1 MENDVKDTENLELE
15 KQKQELEK
23 QKQELEKLTQ
33 EKEQEIIKEKRKY
46 IYIFLEIIKEK
57 RNYILL
63 GIIIFLFM
71 LYPILSSITYDE
83 PSQAI
88 KTAHTKTILET
99 LPDLISVLIK
109 NNLDSHQQEIS
120 DLLSSSKDKMYSK
133 VDAQIDNLFD
143 PIENN
148 VDKFLDWHYSLKG
161 NYSELALFVAKK
173 LGLSVEDALFNK
185 LQEKFLGADY
195 KQRLKT
201 MTDNISD
208 AFISLLRQ
216 HKKDT
221 EKIATQGVADIP
233 QVVESLKNI
242 DDQIEIDLQ
251 LKVGF
256 AAAIGAT
263 AGVGAGALM
272 EKLAPKLVE
281 KIGAKLGAKVGAKF
295 LAKFGIAVGGVLS
308 TLGADVA
315 FNYIDEWLH
324 RDDFKKE
331 ILNNINEVKKN
342 LKESYKTGFDNSITK
357 FSQGLQEDLKNIET
371 ISVKAHIEKLK
382 QTPEEN
388 NQKKTINKKGLI
400 F

>member
-1 MENDVKDTENLELE
+1 MENDVKEDLEQARL
-15 KQKQELEK
+15 
-23 QKQELEKLTQ
+23 KQELEKLTQ
-33 EKEQEIIKEKRKY
+33 EKEQEIIKEKREY

-57 RNYILL
+57 RNYIVL

-88 KTAHTKTILET
+88 KTAHTKTILEI
-99 LPDLISVLIK
+99 LPDPISDLIK

-161 NYSELALFVAKK
+161 NYSELALLVAKK

-185 LQEKFLGADY
+185 LQEKFLVADY

-208 AFISLLRQ
+208 AFISLLHQ

-242 DDQIEIDLQ
+242 DDRTERDLK
-251 LKVGF
+251 LKMGF

-263 AGVGAGALM
+263 AGVGAGKLM
-272 EKLAPKLVE
+272 KKLAPKLVE
-281 KIGAKLGAKVGAKF
+281 KLGTKLGAKF
-295 LAKFGIAVGGVLS
+295 LAKFGIAVGGGVLS

-331 ILNNINEVKKN
+331 ILNNINEAKKN
-342 LKESYKTGFDNSITK
+342 LKESYKMGFDNSITK

-371 ISVKAHIEKLK
+371 ISVKAHIEKLN
-382 QTPEEN
+382 QTPKEN
-388 NQKKTINKKGLI
+388 NQKNNQ
-400 F
+400 

>member
-1 MENDVKDTENLELE
+1 MENDVKEDLEQARPKL
-15 KQKQELEK
+15 
-23 QKQELEKLTQ
+23 ELEKLTQ
-33 EKEQEIIKEKRKY
+33 EKEQEIKKNKEGRKY
-46 IYIFLEIIKEK
+46 IY
-57 RNYILL
+57 
-63 GIIIFLFM
+63 IIIFLFM

-88 KTAHTKTILET
+88 KTAHTKTILEI
-99 LPDLISVLIK
+99 LPDLISDLIK

-133 VDAQIDNLFD
+133 VDAQIDNLFN

-161 NYSELALFVAKK
+161 NYSELALLAAKK
-173 LGLSVEDALFNK
+173 LGLNVEDALFNK
-185 LQEKFLGADY
+185 LQEKLLGADY
-195 KQRLKT
+195 KQRLQT

-208 AFISLLRQ
+208 AFIGLLYQ

-242 DDQIEIDLQ
+242 DDRIERDLK
-251 LKVGF
+251 LKMGF
-256 AAAIGAT
+256 AATIGAT

-272 EKLAPKLVE
+272 ERLVPKLVE
-281 KIGAKLGAKVGAKF
+281 KLGTKLGAKVGAKF

-315 FNYIDEWLH
+315 LNYIDEWLH

-331 ILNNINEVKKN
+331 ILNNINEAKKN
-342 LKESYKTGFDNSITK
+342 LKESYKMGFDNSITK
-357 FSQGLQEDLKNIET
+357 FSQGLQKDLKNMET
-371 ISVKAHIEKLK
+371 ISVGAHINKLK
-382 QTPEEN
+382 
-388 NQKKTINKKGLI
+388 
-400 F
+400 

>member
-1 MENDVKDTENLELE
+1 MLKSFIVYQNILGVSVENDVKEDLEQARPKL
-15 KQKQELEK
+15 ELEK

-33 EKEQEIIKEKRKY
+33 EKEQEIKKKEGRKY
-46 IYIFLEIIKEK
+46 IYI
-57 RNYILL
+57 
-63 GIIIFLFM
+63 IIIFLFM
-71 LYPILSSITYDE
+71 LYPILSSFTYNE

-88 KTAHTKTILET
+88 KTAHTKTILEI
-99 LPDLISVLIK
+99 LPDPISDLIK

-143 PIENN
+143 PIEHN

-161 NYSELALFVAKK
+161 NYSELALLVAKK

-185 LQEKFLGADY
+185 LQEKLLGADY
-195 KQRLKT
+195 KQRLQT
-201 MTDNISD
+201 MTDNISN

-242 DDQIEIDLQ
+242 DDRTEIDLK
-251 LKVGF
+251 LKMGF
-256 AAAIGAT
+256 AVAIGAT

-281 KIGAKLGAKVGAKF
+281 KLGAKLGAKF

-331 ILNNINEVKKN
+331 ILNNINEMKKN
-342 LKESYKTGFDNSITK
+342 LKESYKISFDNSITK
-357 FSQGLQEDLKNIET
+357 FSQEFQKDLKNIET
-371 ISVKAHIEKLK
+371 TISVKAHVEKLN
-382 QTPEEN
+382 QTPKEN
-388 NQKKTINKKGLI
+388 NQKINQ
-400 F
+400 

>member
-1 MENDVKDTENLELE
+1 MENDVKEDLEQARPKL
-15 KQKQELEK
+15 ELEK

-33 EKEQEIIKEKRKY
+33 EKEQEIKKKEGRKY
-46 IYIFLEIIKEK
+46 IYI
-57 RNYILL
+57 
-63 GIIIFLFM
+63 IIIFLFM

-88 KTAHTKTILET
+88 KTAHTKTILEI
-99 LPDLISVLIK
+99 LPDPISDLIK

-161 NYSELALFVAKK
+161 NYSELALLVAKK

-221 EKIATQGVADIP
+221 EKIATQGVAGIP

-242 DDQIEIDLQ
+242 DDRTERDLQ
-251 LKVGF
+251 LKMGF

-272 EKLAPKLVE
+272 KKLAPKLVE
-281 KIGAKLGAKVGAKF
+281 KLGTKLGAKF
-295 LAKFGIAVGGVLS
+295 LAKFGIAVGGLS

-315 FNYIDEWLH
+315 LNYIDEWLH
-324 RDDFKKE
+324 RDEFKKE
-331 ILNNINEVKKN
+331 ILNNINEAKKN
-342 LKESYKTGFDNSITK
+342 LKESYKTDFDNSITK
-357 FSQGLQEDLKNIET
+357 FSQELQKDLKNIET
-371 ISVKAHIEKLK
+371 ISVKAHMKKLN
-382 QTPEEN
+382 QTPKEN
-388 NQKKTINKKGLI
+388 NQKNNQ
-400 F
+400 

>member
-1 MENDVKDTENLELE
+1 MENDVKEDLE
-15 KQKQELEK
+15 QARP
-23 QKQELEKLTQ
+23 KQELEKLTQ
-33 EKEQEIIKEKRKY
+33 EKEQEIKKKEERKY
-46 IYIFLEIIKEK
+46 IYIFLE
-57 RNYILL
+57 
-63 GIIIFLFM
+63 IIIFLFM
-71 LYPILSSITYDE
+71 LYPILSSFTYNE

-99 LPDLISVLIK
+99 FPDLIPDLIK

-161 NYSELALFVAKK
+161 NYSELALLVAKK

-185 LQEKFLGADY
+185 LQEKLLGADY
-195 KQRLKT
+195 KQRLQT

-208 AFISLLRQ
+208 AFISLLHQ

-242 DDQIEIDLQ
+242 DDRTERDLK
-251 LKVGF
+251 LKMGF

-263 AGVGAGALM
+263 AGVGAGKLM
-272 EKLAPKLVE
+272 KKLAPKLVE
-281 KIGAKLGAKVGAKF
+281 KLGTKLGAKF
-295 LAKFGIAVGGVLS
+295 LAKFGIAVGGGVLS

-331 ILNNINEVKKN
+331 ILNNINEMKKN
-342 LKESYKTGFDNSITK
+342 LKESYKMGFDNSITK

-371 ISVKAHIEKLK
+371 ISVKAHIEKLN
-382 QTPEEN
+382 QTPKEN
-388 NQKKTINKKGLI
+388 NQKNNQ
-400 F
+400 

>member
-1 MENDVKDTENLELE
+1 MENDVKEDLEQARPKLELE
-15 KQKQELEK
+15 KQN
-23 QKQELEKLTQ
+23 QELEKLTQ
-33 EKEQEIIKEKRKY
+33 EKEQEIKKNKEGRKY
-46 IYIFLEIIKEK
+46 IYI
-57 RNYILL
+57 
-63 GIIIFLFM
+63 IIIFLFM
-71 LYPILSSITYDE
+71 LYSILSSFTYNE

-88 KTAHTKTILET
+88 KTAHTKTILEI
-99 LPDLISVLIK
+99 LPDPISDLIK

-242 DDQIEIDLQ
+242 DDRTERDLQ
-251 LKVGF
+251 LKMGF

-272 EKLAPKLVE
+272 KRLAPKLVE

-295 LAKFGIAVGGVLS
+295 LAKFGIAVGGVLP

-331 ILNNINEVKKN
+331 ILNNINEMKKN
-342 LKESYKTGFDNSITK
+342 LKESYKISFDNGITK
-357 FSQGLQEDLKNIET
+357 FSQEFQKDLKNIET
-371 ISVKAHIEKLK
+371 ISVKAYVEKLK
-382 QTPEEN
+382 
-388 NQKKTINKKGLI
+388 
-400 F
+400 

>member
-1 MENDVKDTENLELE
+1 MSVENDVKDTENLELL
-15 KQKQELEK
+15 ELEK
-23 QKQELEKLTQ
+23 QKLELEKQKLELEKLTQ
-33 EKEQEIIKEKRKY
+33 EKEQEIKKKEERKY
-46 IYIFLEIIKEK
+46 IYIFL
-57 RNYILL
+57 
-63 GIIIFLFM
+63 GIIIFLFIF
-71 LYPILSSITYDE
+71 YIILSSITYNE
-83 PSQAI
+83 PSQSI
-88 KTAHTKTILET
+88 KTAHTKTILEIF
-99 LPDLISVLIK
+99 PDLISDLIK

-120 DLLSSSKDKMYSK
+120 DLLSNSKDKMYSK

-148 VDKFLDWHYSLKG
+148 VNKFLDWHYFLKG
-161 NYSELALFVAKK
+161 NYSELAFLVAKK

-195 KQRLKT
+195 KQRLQT

-221 EKIATQGVADIP
+221 EKIATQGVAGIP

-242 DDQIEIDLQ
+242 TDRTERDLK
-251 LKVGF
+251 LKMGF

-263 AGVGAGALM
+263 AGVGAGKLM
-272 EKLAPKLVE
+272 KRLVPKLVE
-281 KIGAKLGAKVGAKF
+281 KLGTKLGAKLGAKF
-295 LAKFGIAVGGVLS
+295 LVKFGIAVGGVLP

-315 FNYIDEWLH
+315 FNYIDERLH

-331 ILNNINEVKKN
+331 ILNNINEMKKN

-357 FSQGLQEDLKNIET
+357 FSQEFQKDLKNIET
-371 ISVKAHIEKLK
+371 ISVKAYVEKLK
-382 QTPEEN
+382 
-388 NQKKTINKKGLI
+388 
-400 F
+400 

>member
-1 MENDVKDTENLELE
+1 MENDVKEDLEQARPKL
-15 KQKQELEK
+15 ELEK

-33 EKEQEIIKEKRKY
+33 EKEQEIKKNKEGRKY
-46 IYIFLEIIKEK
+46 IYI
-57 RNYILL
+57 
-63 GIIIFLFM
+63 IIIFLFM
-71 LYPILSSITYDE
+71 LYPILSSITYNE

-99 LPDLISVLIK
+99 LPDLISDLIK

-161 NYSELALFVAKK
+161 NYSELALLTAKFVAKK

-208 AFISLLRQ
+208 AFISLLHQ

-242 DDQIEIDLQ
+242 DDRTERDLK
-251 LKVGF
+251 LKMGF

-263 AGVGAGALM
+263 AGVGAGKLM
-272 EKLAPKLVE
+272 KRLVPKLVE
-281 KIGAKLGAKVGAKF
+281 KLGTKLGAKVGAKF
-295 LAKFGIAVGGVLS
+295 LAKFGIAVGGGVLS

-315 FNYIDEWLH
+315 LNYIDEWLH
-324 RDDFKKE
+324 RDEFKKE
-331 ILNNINEVKKN
+331 ILNNINEAKKN

-357 FSQGLQEDLKNIET
+357 FSQEFQKDLKNIET
-371 ISVKAHIEKLK
+371 ISVKVHVEKLK
-382 QTPEEN
+382 
-388 NQKKTINKKGLI
+388 
-400 F
+400 

>member
-1 MENDVKDTENLELE
+1 MENDVKEYLEQARP
-15 KQKQELEK
+15 KPELEK

-33 EKEQEIIKEKRKY
+33 EKEQEIKKKEGRKY
-46 IYIFLEIIKEK
+46 IYI
-57 RNYILL
+57 
-63 GIIIFLFM
+63 IIIIILFM
-71 LYPILSSITYDE
+71 LYPILSSITYDK

-99 LPDLISVLIK
+99 LPDLIPDLIK

-242 DDQIEIDLQ
+242 DDRIERDLK
-251 LKVGF
+251 LKMGF
-256 AAAIGAT
+256 AASIGLT
-263 AGVGAGALM
+263 AGVGAGKLM
-272 EKLAPKLVE
+272 KRLVPKLVE
-281 KIGAKLGAKVGAKF
+281 KLGTKLGAKLGAKF
-295 LAKFGIAVGGVLS
+295 LVKFGIAVGGVLP

-342 LKESYKTGFDNSITK
+342 LKERYKISFDNNITK

-371 ISVKAHIEKLK
+371 ISVKAHVEKLN
-382 QTPEEN
+382 QTTKEN
-388 NQKKTINKKGLI
+388 NQKNNQ
-400 F
+400 

>member
-1 MENDVKDTENLELE
+1 MENDVKEDLE
-15 KQKQELEK
+15 QARPKQELEK

-33 EKEQEIIKEKRKY
+33 EKEQEIKKKEKRKY
-46 IYIFLEIIKEK
+46 INILLGIIKEK
-57 RNYILL
+57 RDYILL
-63 GIIIFLFM
+63 GIIIILFI
-71 LYPILSSITYDE
+71 LYPIVSSITYNE

-88 KTAHTKTILET
+88 KTARTKTILEI
-99 LPDLISVLIK
+99 LPDLISDLIK

-133 VDAQIDNLFD
+133 MDAQIDNLFD

-161 NYSELALFVAKK
+161 NYSELALLAAKTI
-173 LGLSVEDALFNK
+173 GSSAEDALFNK
-185 LQEKFLGADY
+185 LQEKLLGADY

-208 AFISLLRQ
+208 AYISLLHQ

-233 QVVESLKNI
+233 QVAESLKNI
-242 DDQIEIDLQ
+242 DDRIEKDLK
-251 LKVGF
+251 LKMGF
-256 AAAIGAT
+256 AAAIGIT
-263 AGVGAGALM
+263 AGMGAGALM
-272 EKLAPKLVE
+272 KKLTPKLVE
-281 KIGAKLGAKVGAKF
+281 KLGAKLGTKF
-295 LAKFGIAVGGVLS
+295 LAKFGIAVGGVLP

-315 FNYIDEWLH
+315 LNYIDEWLH

-331 ILNNINEVKKN
+331 ILNNINEAKKN

-357 FSQGLQEDLKNIET
+357 FSQEFQKNLKNIET
-371 ISVKAHIEKLK
+371 TISVQAHTEKLK
-382 QTPEEN
+382 
-388 NQKKTINKKGLI
+388 
-400 F
+400 

>member
-1 MENDVKDTENLELE
+1 MENDVKEYLEQARPKLELE

-33 EKEQEIIKEKRKY
+33 EKEQEIKKKEGRKY
-46 IYIFLEIIKEK
+46 TYIFSEIIKEERK
-57 RNYILL
+57 YIC
-63 GIIIFLFM
+63 IIIFLFM
-71 LYPILSSITYDE
+71 LYPILSSITYNE

-88 KTAHTKTILET
+88 KTAHTKTILEI
-99 LPDLISVLIK
+99 LPDPISDLIK

-185 LQEKFLGADY
+185 LQEKLLGADY

-208 AFISLLRQ
+208 AFISLLHQ

-221 EKIATQGVADIP
+221 EKIATQGVADIS

-242 DDQIEIDLQ
+242 DDRIERDLK
-251 LKVGF
+251 LKMGF

-263 AGVGAGALM
+263 AGVGAGKLM
-272 EKLAPKLVE
+272 KRLVPKLVE
-281 KIGAKLGAKVGAKF
+281 KLGTKLGAKF
-295 LAKFGIAVGGVLS
+295 LAKFGIAVGGVLP

-331 ILNNINEVKKN
+331 ILNNINEMKKN

-357 FSQGLQEDLKNIET
+357 FSQEFQKDLKNIET
-371 ISVKAHIEKLK
+371 ISVKAYVEKLK
-382 QTPEEN
+382 
-388 NQKKTINKKGLI
+388 
-400 F
+400 

>member
-1 MENDVKDTENLELE
+1 MENDVKEDLEQA

-33 EKEQEIIKEKRKY
+33 EKEQEIKKKEERKY
-46 IYIFLEIIKEK
+46 IYIF
-57 RNYILL
+57 L

-71 LYPILSSITYDE
+71 LYPILSSITYNE

-99 LPDLISVLIK
+99 LPDLIPDLIK

-161 NYSELALFVAKK
+161 NYSELALLVAKK

-185 LQEKFLGADY
+185 LQEKFLGVDY
-195 KQRLKT
+195 KQRLQT

-208 AFISLLRQ
+208 AFISLLHQ

-233 QVVESLKNI
+233 QVAESLKNI
-242 DDQIEIDLQ
+242 DDRTERDVE
-251 LKVGF
+251 LKMGF

-263 AGVGAGALM
+263 AGVDAGKLM
-272 EKLAPKLVE
+272 KKLAPKLV
-281 KIGAKLGAKVGAKF
+281 KKLGTKLGAKF

-308 TLGADVA
+308 TLGVDVA
-315 FNYIDEWLH
+315 FNYIDEWLY

-331 ILNNINEVKKN
+331 ILNNINEMKKN
-342 LKESYKTGFDNSITK
+342 LKESYKISFDNSITK
-357 FSQGLQEDLKNIET
+357 FSQEFQKDLKNIET
-371 ISVKAHIEKLK
+371 ISVKAYVEKLK

-388 NQKKTINKKGLI
+388 NQKNNQ
-400 F
+400 

>member
-1 MENDVKDTENLELE
+1 MENDVKEDLE
-15 KQKQELEK
+15 QARP
-23 QKQELEKLTQ
+23 KQELEKLTQ
-33 EKEQEIIKEKRKY
+33 EKEQEVKKKEGRKY
-46 IYIFLEIIKEK
+46 IYI
-57 RNYILL
+57 
-63 GIIIFLFM
+63 IIIIILFM

-88 KTAHTKTILET
+88 KTAHTKTILEI
-99 LPDLISVLIK
+99 LPDPISDLIK

-161 NYSELALFVAKK
+161 NYSELALLAAKK

-208 AFISLLRQ
+208 AFISLLHQ

-221 EKIATQGVADIP
+221 EKIATQGVADIL

-242 DDQIEIDLQ
+242 DDRTERDLQ
-251 LKVGF
+251 LKMGF
-256 AAAIGAT
+256 AAAIGST

-281 KIGAKLGAKVGAKF
+281 KLGAKLGAKVGAKF
-295 LAKFGIAVGGVLS
+295 LAKFGIAVGGGVLS

-331 ILNNINEVKKN
+331 ILNNINEMKKN
-342 LKESYKTGFDNSITK
+342 LKESYKTGFDNGITK
-357 FSQGLQEDLKNIET
+357 FSQEFQKDLKNIET
-371 ISVKAHIEKLK
+371 ISVKAYVEKLK
-382 QTPEEN
+382 
-388 NQKKTINKKGLI
+388 
-400 F
+400 

>member
-1 MENDVKDTENLELE
+1 MENDVKEDLEQARL
-15 KQKQELEK
+15 
-23 QKQELEKLTQ
+23 KQELEKLTQ
-33 EKEQEIIKEKRKY
+33 EKEQEIKKKEERKY
-46 IYIFLEIIKEK
+46 IC
-57 RNYILL
+57 
-63 GIIIFLFM
+63 IIIFLFM

-88 KTAHTKTILET
+88 KTAHTKTILEI
-99 LPDLISVLIK
+99 LPDPISDLIK

-208 AFISLLRQ
+208 VFISLLRQ

-233 QVVESLKNI
+233 QVMESLKNI
-242 DDQIEIDLQ
+242 DDRTERDLK
-251 LKVGF
+251 LKMGF
-256 AAAIGAT
+256 AAAIGLT
-263 AGVGAGALM
+263 AGVGAGKLM
-272 EKLAPKLVE
+272 KRLVPKLVE
-281 KIGAKLGAKVGAKF
+281 KLGTKLGAKVGAKF

-331 ILNNINEVKKN
+331 ILNNINEMKKN

-357 FSQGLQEDLKNIET
+357 FSQEFQKDLKNIET
-371 ISVKAHIEKLK
+371 ISVKAYVEKLK
-382 QTPEEN
+382 
-388 NQKKTINKKGLI
+388 
-400 F
+400 

>member
-1 MENDVKDTENLELE
+1 MENDVKEDLE
-15 KQKQELEK
+15 QARP
-23 QKQELEKLTQ
+23 KQELEKLTQ
-33 EKEQEIIKEKRKY
+33 EKEQEIKKKEGRKY
-46 IYIFLEIIKEK
+46 IYI
-57 RNYILL
+57 
-63 GIIIFLFM
+63 IIIILFM
-71 LYPILSSITYDE
+71 LYPILSSITYNE

-88 KTAHTKTILET
+88 KTAHTKTILEI
-99 LPDLISVLIK
+99 LPDPISDLIK

-195 KQRLKT
+195 KQRLQT

-242 DDQIEIDLQ
+242 DDRIERDLK
-251 LKVGF
+251 LKMGF
-256 AAAIGAT
+256 AASIGLT
-263 AGVGAGALM
+263 AGVGAGKLM
-272 EKLAPKLVE
+272 KRLVPKLVE
-281 KIGAKLGAKVGAKF
+281 KLGTKLGAKVGAKF

-331 ILNNINEVKKN
+331 ILNNINEAKKN
-342 LKESYKTGFDNSITK
+342 LKESYKISFDNSITK
-357 FSQGLQEDLKNIET
+357 FSQELQKDYIEIT
-371 ISVKAHIEKLK
+371 SVKEHVEKLN

-388 NQKKTINKKGLI
+388 NQKNNQ
-400 F
+400 

>member
-1 MENDVKDTENLELE
+1 MENDVKEDLE
-15 KQKQELEK
+15 QARP
-23 QKQELEKLTQ
+23 KQELEKLTQ
-33 EKEQEIIKEKRKY
+33 EKEQEIKKKEERKY
-46 IYIFLEIIKEK
+46 IYI
-57 RNYILL
+57 
-63 GIIIFLFM
+63 IIIIIILFM

-88 KTAHTKTILET
+88 KTAHTKTILEI
-99 LPDLISVLIK
+99 LPDPISDLIK

-185 LQEKFLGADY
+185 LQEKLLGADY

-242 DDQIEIDLQ
+242 DDRIERDLK
-251 LKVGF
+251 LKMGF
-256 AAAIGAT
+256 AAAIGLT
-263 AGVGAGALM
+263 AGVGAGKLM
-272 EKLAPKLVE
+272 KRLVPKLVE
-281 KIGAKLGAKVGAKF
+281 KLGTKLGAKVGAKF

-315 FNYIDEWLH
+315 FNYIDEWLY

-342 LKESYKTGFDNSITK
+342 LKESYKISFDNSITK
-357 FSQGLQEDLKNIET
+357 FSQEFQKDLKNIET
-371 ISVKAHIEKLK
+371 ISVKAYVEKLK
-382 QTPEEN
+382 
-388 NQKKTINKKGLI
+388 
-400 F
+400 

>member
-1 MENDVKDTENLELE
+1 MENDVKEDLEQA

-33 EKEQEIIKEKRKY
+33 EKEQEIKKKEGRKY
-46 IYIFLEIIKEK
+46 IYIIIV
-57 RNYILL
+57 
-63 GIIIFLFM
+63 LFI
-71 LYPILSSITYDE
+71 LYPILSSITYNE

-88 KTAHTKTILET
+88 KTAHTKTILEI
-99 LPDLISVLIK
+99 LPDLISDLIK

-143 PIENN
+143 PIEHN

-242 DDQIEIDLQ
+242 DDRTERDLK
-251 LKVGF
+251 LKMGF

-263 AGVGAGALM
+263 AGVGAGKLM
-272 EKLAPKLVE
+272 KRLVPKLVE
-281 KIGAKLGAKVGAKF
+281 KLGTKLGAKF
-295 LAKFGIAVGGVLS
+295 LAKFGIAVGGGVLS

-315 FNYIDEWLH
+315 LNYIDEWLH
-324 RDDFKKE
+324 RDEFKKE
-331 ILNNINEVKKN
+331 ILNNINEMKKN
-342 LKESYKTGFDNSITK
+342 LKESYKISFDNSITK
-357 FSQGLQEDLKNIET
+357 FSQEFQKDLKNIEI
-371 ISVKAHIEKLK
+371 ISVKAYVEKLK
-382 QTPEEN
+382 
-388 NQKKTINKKGLI
+388 
-400 F
+400 

>member
-1 MENDVKDTENLELE
+1 MENDVKEDLEQARPKL
-15 KQKQELEK
+15 ELEK

-33 EKEQEIIKEKRKY
+33 EKEQEIKKKEGRKY
-46 IYIFLEIIKEK
+46 IYI
-57 RNYILL
+57 
-63 GIIIFLFM
+63 IIIIITLFM

-88 KTAHTKTILET
+88 KTAHTKTILEI
-99 LPDLISVLIK
+99 LPDPISDLIK

-161 NYSELALFVAKK
+161 NYSELALLAAKK

-242 DDQIEIDLQ
+242 DDRTERDLK
-251 LKVGF
+251 LKMGF
-256 AAAIGAT
+256 AASIGAT
-263 AGVGAGALM
+263 AGVGAGKLM
-272 EKLAPKLVE
+272 KRLVPKLVE
-281 KIGAKLGAKVGAKF
+281 KLGTNLGAKF
-295 LAKFGIAVGGVLS
+295 LVKFGIAVGGVLS

-315 FNYIDEWLH
+315 LNYIDEWLH

-331 ILNNINEVKKN
+331 ILNNINEMKKN
-342 LKESYKTGFDNSITK
+342 LKESYKISFDNSITK
-357 FSQGLQEDLKNIET
+357 FSQEFQKDLKNIET
-371 ISVKAHIEKLK
+371 ISVKAYVEKLK
-382 QTPEEN
+382 
-388 NQKKTINKKGLI
+388 
-400 F
+400 

>member
-1 MENDVKDTENLELE
+1 MENDVKEDLEQARPKL
-15 KQKQELEK
+15 ELEK

-33 EKEQEIIKEKRKY
+33 EKEQEIKKKEGRKY
-46 IYIFLEIIKEK
+46 IYI
-57 RNYILL
+57 
-63 GIIIFLFM
+63 IIIFLFM
-71 LYPILSSITYDE
+71 LYPILSSIPYNE

-88 KTAHTKTILET
+88 KTAHTKTILEI
-99 LPDLISVLIK
+99 LPDPISDLIK

-161 NYSELALFVAKK
+161 NYSELALFAAKFVAKTI
-173 LGLSVEDALFNK
+173 GLSVEDALFNK
-185 LQEKFLGADY
+185 LQEKLLGADY

-208 AFISLLRQ
+208 AFISLLHQ

-242 DDQIEIDLQ
+242 DDRIERDLK
-251 LKVGF
+251 LKMGF
-256 AAAIGAT
+256 AAAIGLT
-263 AGVGAGALM
+263 AGVGAG
-272 EKLAPKLVE
+272 KLIKRLVPKLVE
-281 KIGAKLGAKVGAKF
+281 KLGTKLGAKF

-315 FNYIDEWLH
+315 FNYIDERLH

-331 ILNNINEVKKN
+331 ILNNINEMKKN

-357 FSQGLQEDLKNIET
+357 LSQEFQKDLKNIET
-371 ISVKAHIEKLK
+371 ISVKAHVEKLK
-382 QTPEEN
+382 
-388 NQKKTINKKGLI
+388 
-400 F
+400 

>member
-1 MENDVKDTENLELE
+1 MENDVKEDLEQARPKLELE
-15 KQKQELEK
+15 KQKLELEK
-23 QKQELEKLTQ
+23 QKLELEKLTQ

-88 KTAHTKTILET
+88 KTAHTKTILEI
-99 LPDLISVLIK
+99 LPDPISDLIK

-173 LGLSVEDALFNK
+173 LCLSVEDALFNK

-242 DDQIEIDLQ
+242 DDRIERDLK
-251 LKVGF
+251 LKMGF

-263 AGVGAGALM
+263 AGVGAGKLM
-272 EKLAPKLVE
+272 KRLVPKLVE
-281 KIGAKLGAKVGAKF
+281 KLGTKLGAKF
-295 LAKFGIAVGGVLS
+295 LVKFGIAVGGVLP

-315 FNYIDEWLH
+315 LNYIDEWLH

-357 FSQGLQEDLKNIET
+357 FSQEFQKDLKNIET
-371 ISVKAHIEKLK
+371 ISVKAYVEKLK
-382 QTPEEN
+382 
-388 NQKKTINKKGLI
+388 
-400 F
+400 

>member
-1 MENDVKDTENLELE
+1 MENDVKEDLE
-15 KQKQELEK
+15 QARP
-23 QKQELEKLTQ
+23 KQELEKLTQ
-33 EKEQEIIKEKRKY
+33 EKEQEIKKKEGRKY
-46 IYIFLEIIKEK
+46 IYI
-57 RNYILL
+57 
-63 GIIIFLFM
+63 IIIILFM

-88 KTAHTKTILET
+88 KTAHTKTILEI
-99 LPDLISVLIK
+99 LPDPISDLIK

-185 LQEKFLGADY
+185 LQEKLLGADY

-233 QVVESLKNI
+233 QVMESLKNI
-242 DDQIEIDLQ
+242 DDRIERDLK
-251 LKVGF
+251 LKMGF
-256 AAAIGAT
+256 AASIGLT
-263 AGVGAGALM
+263 AGVGAGKLM
-272 EKLAPKLVE
+272 KRLVPKLVE
-281 KIGAKLGAKVGAKF
+281 KLGTKLGAKVGAKF

-331 ILNNINEVKKN
+331 ILNNINEMKKN
-342 LKESYKTGFDNSITK
+342 LKESYKISFDNSITK
-357 FSQGLQEDLKNIET
+357 LSQEFQKDLKNIET
-371 ISVKAHIEKLK
+371 ISVKAHVEKLN
-382 QTPEEN
+382 QTPKEN
-388 NQKKTINKKGLI
+388 NQKNNQ
-400 F
+400 

>member
-1 MENDVKDTENLELE
+1 MENDVKDTENLEQA

-23 QKQELEKLTQ
+23 QKLELEKQTQ
-33 EKEQEIIKEKRKY
+33 EKEQEIKKKEERKY
-46 IYIFLEIIKEK
+46 IYIFLGIIKEK
-57 RNYILL
+57 RNYIFL
-63 GIIIFLFM
+63 GIIIFLFI
-71 LYPILSSITYDE
+71 LYPILSSITYNE

-99 LPDLISVLIK
+99 LPDLIPDLIK

-161 NYSELALFVAKK
+161 NYSELALLVAKK

-242 DDQIEIDLQ
+242 DDRTERDLE
-251 LKVGF
+251 LKMGF

-263 AGVGAGALM
+263 AGVGAGKLM
-272 EKLAPKLVE
+272 KRLVPKLVE
-281 KIGAKLGAKVGAKF
+281 KLGTKLGAKLGAKF
-295 LAKFGIAVGGVLS
+295 LVKFGIAVGGVLP

-315 FNYIDEWLH
+315 FNYIDEWLY

-331 ILNNINEVKKN
+331 ILNNINEMKKN

-357 FSQGLQEDLKNIET
+357 FSQEFQKGLKNIET
-371 ISVKAHIEKLK
+371 ISVKAHVEKLK
-382 QTPEEN
+382 
-388 NQKKTINKKGLI
+388 
-400 F
+400 

>member
-1 MENDVKDTENLELE
+1 MENDVKEDLE
-15 KQKQELEK
+15 QARP
-23 QKQELEKLTQ
+23 KQELEKLIQ
-33 EKEQEIIKEKRKY
+33 EKEQEIIKEKRN
-46 IYIFLEIIKEK
+46 YIF
-57 RNYILL
+57 L

-71 LYPILSSITYDE
+71 LYPILSSITYNE

-88 KTAHTKTILET
+88 KTAHTKTILEI
-99 LPDLISVLIK
+99 LPDPISDLIK

-161 NYSELALFVAKK
+161 NYSELALLVAKK

-195 KQRLKT
+195 KQRLQT

-242 DDQIEIDLQ
+242 DDRTERDLK
-251 LKVGF
+251 LKMRF
-256 AAAIGAT
+256 AAAIGLT
-263 AGVGAGALM
+263 AGVGAGKLM
-272 EKLAPKLVE
+272 KRLVPKLVE
-281 KIGAKLGAKVGAKF
+281 KLGTKLGAKF
-295 LAKFGIAVGGVLS
+295 LAKFGIAVGGLS

-331 ILNNINEVKKN
+331 ILNNINEMKKN
-342 LKESYKTGFDNSITK
+342 LKESYKISFDNSITK
-357 FSQGLQEDLKNIET
+357 FSQEFQKDLKNIET
-371 ISVKAHIEKLK
+371 ISVKAYVEKFK
-382 QTPEEN
+382 
-388 NQKKTINKKGLI
+388 
-400 F
+400 

>member
-1 MENDVKDTENLELE
+1 MENDVKEDLE
-15 KQKQELEK
+15 QARP
-23 QKQELEKLTQ
+23 KQELEKLTQ
-33 EKEQEIIKEKRKY
+33 EKEQEIKKKEGRKY
-46 IYIFLEIIKEK
+46 IYI
-57 RNYILL
+57 
-63 GIIIFLFM
+63 IIIFLFM
-71 LYPILSSITYDE
+71 LYPILSSFTYNE

-88 KTAHTKTILET
+88 KIAHTKTILET
-99 LPDLISVLIK
+99 LPDPISDLIK

-195 KQRLKT
+195 KQRLQT

-208 AFISLLRQ
+208 AFISLLHQ

-242 DDQIEIDLQ
+242 NDQIERDLQ
-251 LKVGF
+251 LKMGF

-263 AGVGAGALM
+263 AGVGAGKLM
-272 EKLAPKLVE
+272 KRLVPKLVE
-281 KIGAKLGAKVGAKF
+281 KLGTKLGAKF

-331 ILNNINEVKKN
+331 ILNNINEMKKN
-342 LKESYKTGFDNSITK
+342 LKESYKTDFDNSITK
-357 FSQGLQEDLKNIET
+357 FSQEFQKGLKNIET
-371 ISVKAHIEKLK
+371 ISVKAYVEKLN
-382 QTPEEN
+382 QTPKEN
-388 NQKKTINKKGLI
+388 NQKNNQ
-400 F
+400 

>member
-1 MENDVKDTENLELE
+1 MENDVKEDLEQAKQKQELE

-33 EKEQEIIKEKRKY
+33 EKEQEIKKKEERKY
-46 IYIFLEIIKEK
+46 IYIF
-57 RNYILL
+57 L

-71 LYPILSSITYDE
+71 LYPILSSITYNE

-99 LPDLISVLIK
+99 LPDLIPDLIK

-143 PIENN
+143 PIEHN

-161 NYSELALFVAKK
+161 NYSELALLVAKK

-242 DDQIEIDLQ
+242 DDRTERDLK
-251 LKVGF
+251 LKMGF

-263 AGVGAGALM
+263 AGVGAGKLM
-272 EKLAPKLVE
+272 KRLVPKLVE
-281 KIGAKLGAKVGAKF
+281 KLGTKLGAKLGAKF
-295 LAKFGIAVGGVLS
+295 LVKFGIAVGGVLP

-315 FNYIDEWLH
+315 FNYIDEWLY

-331 ILNNINEVKKN
+331 ILNNINEMKKN
-342 LKESYKTGFDNSITK
+342 LKESYKISFDNGITK
-357 FSQGLQEDLKNIET
+357 FSQEFQKDLKNIET
-371 ISVKAHIEKLK
+371 ISVKAYVEKLK
-382 QTPEEN
+382 
-388 NQKKTINKKGLI
+388 
-400 F
+400 

>member
-1 MENDVKDTENLELE
+1 MSVENDVKEDLEQARL
-15 KQKQELEK
+15 
-23 QKQELEKLTQ
+23 KQELEKLTQ
-33 EKEQEIIKEKRKY
+33 EKEQEIIKEKREY

-57 RNYILL
+57 RNYIVL

-88 KTAHTKTILET
+88 KTAHTKTILEI
-99 LPDLISVLIK
+99 LPDPISDLIK

-161 NYSELALFVAKK
+161 NYSELALLVAKK

-185 LQEKFLGADY
+185 LQEKFLVADY

-208 AFISLLRQ
+208 AFISLLHQ

-242 DDQIEIDLQ
+242 DDRTERDLK
-251 LKVGF
+251 LKMGF

-263 AGVGAGALM
+263 AGVGAGKLM
-272 EKLAPKLVE
+272 KKLAPKLVE
-281 KIGAKLGAKVGAKF
+281 KLGTKLGAKF
-295 LAKFGIAVGGVLS
+295 LAKFGIAVGGGVLS

-331 ILNNINEVKKN
+331 ILNNINEAKKN
-342 LKESYKTGFDNSITK
+342 LKESYKMGFDNSITK

-371 ISVKAHIEKLK
+371 ISVKAHIEKLN
-382 QTPEEN
+382 QTPKEN
-388 NQKKTINKKGLI
+388 NQKNNQ
-400 F
+400 

>member
-1 MENDVKDTENLELE
+1 MENDVKEDLE
-15 KQKQELEK
+15 QARPKQELEK
-23 QKQELEKLTQ
+23 QKLELEKLTQ
-33 EKEQEIIKEKRKY
+33 EKEQEIIKEKRN
-46 IYIFLEIIKEK
+46 YIF
-57 RNYILL
+57 L

-71 LYPILSSITYDE
+71 LYPILSSITYNE

-88 KTAHTKTILET
+88 KTAHTKIILEI
-99 LPDLISVLIK
+99 LPDLISDLIK

-143 PIENN
+143 PIEHN

-185 LQEKFLGADY
+185 LHEKLLGADY

-242 DDQIEIDLQ
+242 NDQIERDLQ
-251 LKVGF
+251 LKMGF

-263 AGVGAGALM
+263 AGVGAGKLM
-272 EKLAPKLVE
+272 KRLAPKLVE
-281 KIGAKLGAKVGAKF
+281 KLGTKLGAKVGAKF
-295 LAKFGIAVGGVLS
+295 LAKFDIAVGGGVLS

-315 FNYIDEWLH
+315 FNYIDEWLY

-331 ILNNINEVKKN
+331 ILNNINEMKKN
-342 LKESYKTGFDNSITK
+342 LKESYKISFDNSITK
-357 FSQGLQEDLKNIET
+357 FSQEFQKDLKNIET
-371 ISVKAHIEKLK
+371 ISVKAYVEKLK
-382 QTPEEN
+382 
-388 NQKKTINKKGLI
+388 
-400 F
+400 

>member
-1 MENDVKDTENLELE
+1 MENDVKEDLEQARPKL
-15 KQKQELEK
+15 ELEK

-33 EKEQEIIKEKRKY
+33 EKEQEIKKKEGRKY
-46 IYIFLEIIKEK
+46 IC
-57 RNYILL
+57 
-63 GIIIFLFM
+63 IIIFLFM
-71 LYPILSSITYDE
+71 LYPILSSFTYNE

-88 KTAHTKTILET
+88 KTAHTKTILEI
-99 LPDLISVLIK
+99 LPDPISDLIK

-120 DLLSSSKDKMYSK
+120 DLLNSSKDKMYSK

-221 EKIATQGVADIP
+221 EKIATQGVAGIP

-242 DDQIEIDLQ
+242 DDRTERDLK
-251 LKVGF
+251 LKMGF
-256 AAAIGAT
+256 AVAIGAT
-263 AGVGAGALM
+263 AGVGAGKLM
-272 EKLAPKLVE
+272 KRLVPKLVE
-281 KIGAKLGAKVGAKF
+281 KLGTKLGAKVGAKF
-295 LAKFGIAVGGVLS
+295 LAKFGIAVGGGVLS

-315 FNYIDEWLH
+315 LNYIDEWLH
-324 RDDFKKE
+324 RDEFKKE
-331 ILNNINEVKKN
+331 ILNNINEMKKN

-357 FSQGLQEDLKNIET
+357 FSQEFQKGLKNIET
-371 ISVKAHIEKLK
+371 ISVKAHVEKLK
-382 QTPEEN
+382 
-388 NQKKTINKKGLI
+388 
-400 F
+400 

>member
-1 MENDVKDTENLELE
+1 MENDVKEYLEQARPKL
-15 KQKQELEK
+15 ELEK

-33 EKEQEIIKEKRKY
+33 EKEQEIKKKEGRKY
-46 IYIFLEIIKEK
+46 IC
-57 RNYILL
+57 
-63 GIIIFLFM
+63 IIIFLFM
-71 LYPILSSITYDE
+71 LYPILSSFPYNE

-88 KTAHTKTILET
+88 KTAHTKTILEI
-99 LPDLISVLIK
+99 LPDPISDLIK

-221 EKIATQGVADIP
+221 EKIATQGVAGIP

-242 DDQIEIDLQ
+242 DDQIERDLK
-251 LKVGF
+251 LKMGF

-263 AGVGAGALM
+263 AGVGAGKLM
-272 EKLAPKLVE
+272 KRLVPKLVE
-281 KIGAKLGAKVGAKF
+281 KLGTKLGAKF

-315 FNYIDEWLH
+315 FNYIDEWLY

-331 ILNNINEVKKN
+331 ILNNINEMKKN

-357 FSQGLQEDLKNIET
+357 FSQEFQKDLKNIET
-371 ISVKAHIEKLK
+371 ISVKAYVEKLK
-382 QTPEEN
+382 
-388 NQKKTINKKGLI
+388 
-400 F
+400 

>member
-1 MENDVKDTENLELE
+1 MKNDVKEELE
-15 KQKQELEK
+15 QARPKLELEK

-33 EKEQEIIKEKRKY
+33 EKEQEIIKEKREY

-71 LYPILSSITYDE
+71 LYPILSSITYNE

-88 KTAHTKTILET
+88 KTAHTKTILEIF
-99 LPDLISVLIK
+99 PDLISDLIK

-161 NYSELALFVAKK
+161 NYSELALLVAKK

-208 AFISLLRQ
+208 AFTSLLRQ
-216 HKKDT
+216 HKNDT

-233 QVVESLKNI
+233 QVAESLKNI
-242 DDQIEIDLQ
+242 NDQIERDLQ
-251 LKVGF
+251 LKMGF

-263 AGVGAGALM
+263 AGVGASKLM
-272 EKLAPKLVE
+272 KRLAPKLV
-281 KIGAKLGAKVGAKF
+281 KKLGTKLGAKF
-295 LAKFGIAVGGVLS
+295 LAKFSIAVGGVLS

-331 ILNNINEVKKN
+331 ILNNINEVKEN
-342 LKESYKTGFDNSITK
+342 LKESYKMGFDNSITK

-371 ISVKAHIEKLK
+371 ISVKAHMEKLK
-382 QTPEEN
+382 
-388 NQKKTINKKGLI
+388 
-400 F
+400 

>member
-1 MENDVKDTENLELE
+1 MENDVKDTENLELL
-15 KQKQELEK
+15 ELEK
-23 QKQELEKLTQ
+23 QKLELEKLTQ
-33 EKEQEIIKEKRKY
+33 EKEQEIKKKEERKY
-46 IYIFLEIIKEK
+46 IYIFLGIIKEK
-57 RNYILL
+57 RNYIVL
-63 GIIIFLFM
+63 GIIIVLFIS
-71 LYPILSSITYDE
+71 YIILSIFTYNE

-88 KTAHTKTILET
+88 KTAHTKTILEI
-99 LPDLISVLIK
+99 LPDLISDLIK

-143 PIENN
+143 SIENN

-161 NYSELALFVAKK
+161 NYSELALLVAKK

-185 LQEKFLGADY
+185 LQEKLLGADY
-195 KQRLKT
+195 KQRLQT

-233 QVVESLKNI
+233 QVMESLKNI
-242 DDQIEIDLQ
+242 DDRTERDLK
-251 LKVGF
+251 LKMGF

-263 AGVGAGALM
+263 AGVGAGKLM
-272 EKLAPKLVE
+272 KRLVPKLVE
-281 KIGAKLGAKVGAKF
+281 KLGTKLGAKF
-295 LAKFGIAVGGVLS
+295 LVKFGIAVGGVLS
-308 TLGADVA
+308 TLGADAA

-331 ILNNINEVKKN
+331 ILNNINEMKKN
-342 LKESYKTGFDNSITK
+342 LKESYKISFDNSITK

-371 ISVKAHIEKLK
+371 ISVKVHMEKLK
-382 QTPEEN
+382 
-388 NQKKTINKKGLI
+388 
-400 F
+400 